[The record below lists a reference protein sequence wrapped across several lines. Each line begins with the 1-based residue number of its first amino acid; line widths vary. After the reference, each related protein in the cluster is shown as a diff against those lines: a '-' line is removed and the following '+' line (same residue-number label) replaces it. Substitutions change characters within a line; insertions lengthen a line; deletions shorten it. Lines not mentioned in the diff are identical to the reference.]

1 MLRFSNYSIYSLGLQ
16 FGILY
21 FASLLLLIVNLQ
33 TRVVFRFEIS
43 CILERKSIC
52 ICNIKIALL

>member
-1 MLRFSNYSIYSLGLQ
+1 MLRFSNYSIYSLDLQ

-52 ICNIKIALL
+52 NIKIALL